1 MRRFLL
7 FLLLVALLGAAAWYW
22 EQQNFVAPG
31 PSAKGAVVLIKPGE
45 GTAAIAAQ
53 LAQAGVIQ
61 DADLFR
67 LGLRLRNEQ
76 SQLKAGEY
84 AFAPRASM
92 ADVTAI
98 LTAGKSIEYKLT
110 AAEGLTSDMIY
121 RLVQANPVLVGDAG
135 PAPAEGSLLPET
147 YLFTR
152 GMTRAGL
159 LALMAEAQT
168 KFVAEHW
175 ATRPKGLPLRSPA
188 EAVVLASIV
197 EKETAIPEE
206 RRHIAAV
213 FVNRL
218 KSGIKLESDPTI
230 IYGITKGYPLGRGIR
245 ESELTRATPYNTYVI
260 AGLPPGP
267 ICNPGKDAIAA
278 VLDPENSPDLYFVA
292 NGKGGHVFTASFAE
306 HQKNVAKWR
315 QIEHGG
321 R

>member
-218 KSGIKLESDPTI
+218 KSGIKL
-230 IYGITKGYPLGRGIR
+230 
-245 ESELTRATPYNTYVI
+245 
-260 AGLPPGP
+260 
-267 ICNPGKDAIAA
+267 
-278 VLDPENSPDLYFVA
+278 
-292 NGKGGHVFTASFAE
+292 
-306 HQKNVAKWR
+306 
-315 QIEHGG
+315 
-321 R
+321 